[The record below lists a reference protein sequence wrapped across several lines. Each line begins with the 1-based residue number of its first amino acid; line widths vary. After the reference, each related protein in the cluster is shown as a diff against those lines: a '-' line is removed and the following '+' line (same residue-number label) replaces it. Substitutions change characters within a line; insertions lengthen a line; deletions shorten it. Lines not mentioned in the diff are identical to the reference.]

1 MASKWKSNFFH
12 MVHIFMTYPAS
23 KYSWLKRSTICIIR
37 RKIRFLCVW
46 YYFLPRMPVKMAKK
60 TIFIRT
66 VSIEHFAWIENK
78 TWRANAVRSI
88 KTFYYDYL
96 SKLSPFF
103 VSIASL
109 SLCVSKITFDARILF
124 NFHNEIIIYVQ
135 QVISFYLFVGIDFFF
150 FFFHSLNSDNIF
162 RL

>member
-1 MASKWKSNFFH
+1 MCAILLLAQNASQNG
-12 MVHIFMTYPAS
+12 
-23 KYSWLKRSTICIIR
+23 R
-37 RKIRFLCVW
+37 
-46 YYFLPRMPVKMAKK
+46 K

-103 VSIASL
+103 VSIASFSLWVENHIRCTYFIQL
-109 SLCVSKITFDARILF
+109 SQWNHYIRPASHIILPFRWHRFFLFFIHWIATTFFVFSVCMCVQCFDVIIDNHKIVWFIC
-124 NFHNEIIIYVQ
+124 YM
-135 QVISFYLFVGIDFFF
+135 
-150 FFFHSLNSDNIF
+150 
-162 RL
+162 